1 MENAQTPDEGKKT
14 VETPVTK
21 PASSTR
27 KPATA
32 RGSQAKSSAAKP
44 SASATRKPAAKKP
57 AARKAPAR
65 STSAAATNATPAP
78 GESTVPKPSS
88 VAAKSATAK
97 PGAAKPSAAA
107 KRPASK
113 SSTAASA
120 GAKTSA
126 TKNSRTSKPAAAKK
140 PASRAAGAKPETV
153 VTAAEDA
160 ERTLTSSDNSTG
172 ESVDVVVESPSEAA
186 AAGVAAPKP
195 GAPKPKAP
203 KPSAPKPTSPR
214 STSPK
219 PTAPAADAAVAARAA
234 DDAEVVETAA
244 VETTTDEVPEAEA
257 ETAHVDAPD
266 ADTDASKVGVDA
278 DSADDTESSAD
289 DTADATAEVK
299 DPDEAPAAEEK
310 PDAVLAGLA
319 RLRAL
324 ASQFAAPAA
333 EAAAQKAAAQ
343 KLADE
348 KTAADKAETDKFEA
362 ERAEAEK
369 AEAEAEA
376 EAEKAE
382 AERVEAE
389 RLAAETADADVTEI
403 KADASSIE
411 ANSDEL
417 PVDEVPAAEEDAA
430 QTDAA
435 ESTTAAPVEAEPET
449 AAPEDEQLSSDAP
462 TIVVELES
470 DDVAAPETDEA
481 SAALVAVDAT
491 VSHGLEATSEDVVLQ
506 VNGLSKD
513 FGDTVAVD
521 DIRLS
526 VRAGVFYG
534 IVGPNGA
541 GKTTTLS
548 MITGLLRP
556 DSGNATVNGVDVW
569 ESPEVA
575 KRSIGVLPDRLRIFD
590 RLTGSQLLYYSG
602 VLRGLNSTEV
612 RKRSADLATAFGLD
626 DVMGRLVSDYSSG
639 MLKKVALAAAMIHSP
654 RLLVLDEPFES
665 VDPVSAATVTR
676 ILKQYV
682 NAGGTVLLSSH
693 RMELVQRVCSHVAVI
708 VEGKLLADGT
718 IDEVR
723 NGMSLE
729 DRFVQLT
736 GKNSS
741 GGGLEW
747 LSSFSD

>member
-21 PASSTR
+21 PANSAK

-32 RGSQAKSSAAKP
+32 RGSQAKSTTAKP
-44 SASATRKPAAKKP
+44 SASAARKPAAKKPAAKKP

-65 STSAAATNATPAP
+65 TTTAAAKRANSGAE
-78 GESTVPKPSS
+78 ESTIPKPSA
-88 VAAKSATAK
+88 VAAKSDAASSN
-97 PGAAKPSAAA
+97 AAKSGVTKTSSGKSSTPKRPATKPSTAANTGT

-113 SSTAASA
+113 GAKSPQSAAS
-120 GAKTSA
+120 
-126 TKNSRTSKPAAAKK
+126 KK
-140 PASRAAGAKPETV
+140 PASRTASARPSAP

-160 ERTLTSSDNSTG
+160 ERTLASSDHDSTI
-172 ESVDVVVESPSEAA
+172 EITDAVVETEANISPVVS
-186 AAGVAAPKP
+186 KP
-195 GAPKPKAP
+195 GAPDAQTPQPGSAEP
-203 KPSAPKPTSPR
+203 AVSPSTSATPSASA
-214 STSPK
+214 SG
-219 PTAPAADAAVAARAA
+219 AAAA
-234 DDAEVVETAA
+234 DDDA
-244 VETTTDEVPEAEA
+244 EAEA
-257 ETAHVDAPD
+257 EAEAEAD
-266 ADTDASKVGVDA
+266 ADADAVAATASDAETSMVDSTDST
-278 DSADDTESSAD
+278 TESK
-289 DTADATAEVK
+289 AT
-299 DPDEAPAAEEK
+299 DELPAAEEK

-324 ASQFAAPAA
+324 ASQFAAPTA
-333 EAAAQKAAAQ
+333 EAAAQKAAVQ
-343 KLADE
+343 KRADE
-348 KTAADKAETDKFEA
+348 KAAADKAETDKFEA

-369 AEAEAEA
+369 AEFDIAEPTADVADVADEPQAEADSTDA
-376 EAEKAE
+376 EAASGDALQSEEKLE
-382 AERVEAE
+382 
-389 RLAAETADADVTEI
+389 
-403 KADASSIE
+403 
-411 ANSDEL
+411 
-417 PVDEVPAAEEDAA
+417 AAEEDATQA
-430 QTDAA
+430 DAA
-435 ESTTAAPVEAEPET
+435 VSTTAAPVEVEPET
-449 AAPEDEQLSSDAP
+449 AAPEDEELGSGAP
-462 TIVVELES
+462 TIVAEPERDGS
-470 DDVAAPETDEA
+470 ASPETDDA
-481 SAALVAVDAT
+481 NADLVAVDVA

-569 ESPEVA
+569 ESPDIA

-602 VLRGLNSTEV
+602 VLRGLDSTEV

-682 NAGGTVLLSSH
+682 KAGGTVLLSSH

-708 VEGKLLADGT
+708 VDGKLLADGT

-723 NGMSLE
+723 DGISLE

-736 GKNSS
+736 GKNSN